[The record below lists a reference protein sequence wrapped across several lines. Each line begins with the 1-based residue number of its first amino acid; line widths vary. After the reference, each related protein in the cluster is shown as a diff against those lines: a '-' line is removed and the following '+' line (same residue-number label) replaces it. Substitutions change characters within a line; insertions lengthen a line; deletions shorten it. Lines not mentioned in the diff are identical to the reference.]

1 MKAGGQ
7 GNGGDNG
14 DEGGGLP
21 ITGAPIFTIAAAGIM
36 LILIGIGAL
45 WCTRRVRWVAKSR
58 SRGPAALR
66 ARGRGRD
73 HRHSRSDPVSG
84 S

>member
-45 WCTRRVRWVAKSR
+45 WCTRRVRWVAKK
-58 SRGPAALR
+58 
-66 ARGRGRD
+66 
-73 HRHSRSDPVSG
+73 
-84 S
+84 